1 MSRPDVPRPTGPTL
15 DDEGIPDLEGPL
27 AEKEM
32 TGDPQEGASPPAGRP
47 ASLDYG
53 VTPREQADG
62 EPISVR
68 VQREVPD
75 VVEADE
81 EDQAVRLVDL
91 EADSEGE
98 PDDDGYDPDDDGE
111 LVASVEEPGVTGLAA
126 EDAAVHVRDDAPG
139 AVWGPDSYV
148 PEDPPPDI

>member
-1 MSRPDVPRPTGPTL
+1 MSRSDAPRPTGPTL

-32 TGDPQEGASPPAGRP
+32 TGDAQEGASPPVDRP

-53 VTPREQADG
+53 VTPHEQVSG

-68 VQREVPD
+68 VAREVPD

-81 EDQAVRLVDL
+81 ENTAVRLVDL
-91 EADSEGE
+91 EADSDGE
-98 PDDDGYDPDDDGE
+98 PEGDEYDADDDGE

-126 EDAAVHVRDDAPG
+126 EEAAIHVVDDAPG

-148 PEDPPPDI
+148 PPDDDEG